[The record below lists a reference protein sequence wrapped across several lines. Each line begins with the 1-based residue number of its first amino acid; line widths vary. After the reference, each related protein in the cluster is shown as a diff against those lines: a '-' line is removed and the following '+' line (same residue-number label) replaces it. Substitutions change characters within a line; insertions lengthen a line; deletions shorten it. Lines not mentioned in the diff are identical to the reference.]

1 MRVIVG
7 VERADQV
14 EPIRKLLLGLGLE
27 CGQDDCVPLTDLA
40 MRLAKGPAELVLAGV
55 RPDQVEDLGM
65 IRQALTLTGAP
76 VLAMGPTT
84 DPQHILQTT
93 RAGAREYLDE
103 ANLGEDLPAALEKL
117 RQSGEVKGRTG
128 LVVSV
133 ISATPGSGVT
143 TVATNLAFT
152 WAQKYPERVALV
164 ELGREAADL
173 ALSLDLNPV
182 HTVADV
188 AHNWQ
193 RMDAALL
200 QKSMTAHAGGVKV
213 LAYKPETLAGEAI
226 EPQVVRKAV
235 ILLHSLY
242 AVSVL
247 DLGHSL
253 SDEHCEA
260 MRLSD
265 IIAVVLR
272 LDVPAL
278 RQARQFLRQ
287 CAEKGVPR
295 DRIRLIANRYGQRG
309 QVAWKKAE
317 EAVGAPF
324 ADYIPEDSGK
334 LNQAL
339 NHGQPVVRYS
349 RFAGITRRFAKL
361 ANQLNGRAV

>member
-1 MRVIVG
+1 MRVVVG
-7 VERADQV
+7 IAQAEQV

-27 CGQDDCVPLTDLA
+27 CGPDDCVPVSDLA
-40 MRLAKGPAELVLAGV
+40 VRLAKGPVDLVLTEV
-55 RPDQVEDLGM
+55 RPDQPEDLGV

-76 VLAMGPTT
+76 VLALGPTT

-103 ANLGEDLPAALEKL
+103 GNLAEDLPAALEKMRL
-117 RQSGEVKGRTG
+117 HGEVKGRTG

-152 WAQKYPERVALV
+152 WADKYPERVALV
-164 ELGREAADL
+164 ELGHEAADL

-188 AHNWQ
+188 AQNWQ

-213 LAYKPETLAGEAI
+213 LAYKPETLAGVAI
-226 EPQVVRKAV
+226 DPQVVRKAV
-235 ILLHSLY
+235 ILLRTMY
-242 AVSVL
+242 AATVL

-253 SDEHCEA
+253 SEEHCEA

-265 IIAVVLR
+265 LIAVVVR

-287 CAEKGVPR
+287 CTEKGVPR
-295 DRIRLIANRYGQRG
+295 DRLRLIANRYGQRG
-309 QVAWKKAE
+309 QIAWRKAE
-317 EAVGAPF
+317 EAVGASF
-324 ADYIPEDSGK
+324 ADYIPDDSGK